1 MSNFPYERRK
11 RKRIKPIYILILSLL
26 ITFSA
31 AGCFLYYSHQKE
43 YQAKL
48 EHVNIYGQHFSQKTK
63 LTFENLAQ
71 SLQVLAS
78 VITWQNGKTDF
89 YEEIAGHLIKIIP
102 ETLNINLAKDGIVSH
117 VFPYEPNKKALGH
130 NLLANKERKDEAM
143 LALTT
148 REITVSGPFNL
159 IQGGRGLAFRQAIFL
174 PARDTA
180 HGGAVNAENLPFPN
194 TSADNKNFEG
204 NEYFW
209 GFVLITYDFPQILNR
224 LNFEDLSHAGLSYTL
239 WRLSP
244 VTGEPEIIIASDT
257 PLDKNIE
264 TFTIPIQNATWY
276 LNISPASGW
285 LSAKRLIFNI
295 ILYSIIC
302 ILLSLLVTAVIIL
315 KTKNKIIQRQNRTD
329 GLTNLPNRKWS
340 YTLLQEALL
349 KHQNANYKPDDPE
362 LFLCMV
368 DFNDFKHIN
377 DTYGHHV
384 GDNLLI
390 EFAKRISRSL
400 LPGEFAARLGGDEF
414 LAVFYCRKKDDNSMP
429 DRLQEIQK
437 YLQQPYLLGDISC
450 MMTVSIGFVCP
461 DKDVL
466 QRKPP
471 QQSDEEFFIDLADKV
486 MYLNKKKY
494 HEGKGRSRKEY
505 NPQI

>member
-1 MSNFPYERRK
+1 MSDFPYERRK
-11 RKRIKPIYILILSLL
+11 RKRTKPIYIFILSLL
-26 ITFSA
+26 ITFSV

-48 EHVNIYGQHFSQKTK
+48 EHVNIYGQYFSQKTR

-174 PARDTA
+174 PKE
-180 HGGAVNAENLPFPN
+180 AVNAKTLPIPHQ
-194 TSADNKNFEG
+194 SSD

-209 GFVLITYDFPQILNR
+209 GFALITYDFPQILTR
-224 LNFEDLSHAGLSYTL
+224 LNFEDLSQAGLSYTL
-239 WRLSP
+239 WRFSP
-244 VTGEPEIIIASDT
+244 VTGEQEIIIASET

-264 TFTIPIQNATWY
+264 TYAIPIQNATWY

-285 LSAKRLIFNI
+285 LNAKHLIVDI
-295 ILYSIIC
+295 GLYSIIC
-302 ILLSLLVTAVIIL
+302 ILLSLLATAVIIL
-315 KTKNKIIQRQNRTD
+315 NTKNKIIQRQNRTD
-329 GLTNLPNRKWS
+329 SLTNLPNRKWS

-349 KHQNANYKPDDPE
+349 KHQNAKYKPDDPV
-362 LFLCMV
+362 LYLCMV

-377 DTYGHHV
+377 DTYGHHI

-390 EFAKRISRSL
+390 EFAKRISKSL

-414 LAVFYCRKKDDNSMP
+414 LAVFYCKKKDDNSMP
-429 DRLQEIQK
+429 ERLQKIQN
-437 YLQQPYLLGDISC
+437 YLQQPYVLHDISC
-450 MMTVSIGFVCP
+450 IMTVSIGFVCP

-466 QRKPP
+466 LHKPP
-471 QQSDEEFFIDLADKV
+471 QQTNEEFFIDLADKV

-494 HEGKGRSRKEY
+494 HDGKGRSRKEY
-505 NPQI
+505 NPPI